1 MHINLNIINDK
12 GVSVNKG
19 QKYYE
24 HFFPQALEEVKD
36 TKSDA
41 FSPAKT
47 HGEYHHRSE
56 YACSSLTLNLKRSRQ
71 SVSDNFMGGKKWN

>member
-41 FSPAKT
+41 FSPAKKHMVSIIT
-47 HGEYHHRSE
+47 G
-56 YACSSLTLNLKRSRQ
+56 LNMHVLL
-71 SVSDNFMGGKKWN
+71 